1 MSYIKTGWALF
12 TQYPFGFLAILMI
25 NITSQVLLGYI
36 PVVGDILGFIISCP
50 LLAGF
55 YVGGLKL
62 LQHQPVT
69 FKDLFGGFN
78 FFGQLV
84 LANFLIAV
92 FVVIGLVLLI
102 APGVYLMV
110 AYFFVIPLIVD
121 RRMNFWS
128 AMETSRHTIG
138 HIWFKMFGLFLLLLL
153 LTLAGLLCFVVG
165 ILISTC
171 VAFLA
176 IVAAYADI
184 MGIEG
189 KYSSGA

>member
-1 MSYIKTGWALF
+1 
-12 TQYPFGFLAILMI
+12 
-25 NITSQVLLGYI
+25 
-36 PVVGDILGFIISCP
+36 
-50 LLAGF
+50 
-55 YVGGLKL
+55 
-62 LQHQPVT
+62 
-69 FKDLFGGFN
+69 
-78 FFGQLV
+78 
-84 LANFLIAV
+84 
-92 FVVIGLVLLI
+92 VVIGLVLLI